1 MTKKMSHK
9 QKAIKVKL
17 DRKKAQ
23 RRLSSK
29 AKEKRDRLLQLGVHQ
44 NLLKDLKKAE
54 A

>member
-1 MTKKMSHK
+1 MSKKMSQK
-9 QKAIKVKL
+9 QKSIQVKL
-17 DRKKAQ
+17 GRKKAQ

-29 AKEKRDRLLQLGVHQ
+29 AKQKRDKLLQLGVHQ